1 LGIAGALAG
10 MALVAGCGGSSGS
23 TSSTPSTGA
32 TAGGASTGASTG
44 AAAPSTAVGDTL
56 TIASTYPMQNLDPA
70 KSNTDPMGVM
80 ATELAYAPLIRLGA
94 DGKFTPGL
102 AESWKYVGDGNTV
115 FEFTLRDGLKF
126 SDGTPVTA
134 QDAVASINYYKKAST
149 SPAFST
155 TIGEPKA
162 TGPLTVRVTSKGP
175 NPEMPRLMG
184 DLLAGSLISPA
195 GLKSPGKLSSSTSG
209 VGPYTLDPAGTKSGA
224 TYTYVANP
232 NYYDQT
238 QIHWKKIVFNTVA
251 GSAAALNAVRGGQ
264 ADFAVSLDPNDAPA
278 AESAGLKVVSGPAAF
293 QLWIMGNRSAPPLK
307 DERVRQAMNV
317 AINRAAIAKALFG
330 DYGGPTTQIQ
340 LPGSQGYS
348 EAFDSKYAYDPAKAK
363 SLLAEAGFP
372 NGFEIKAAA
381 IQVAGVDQMA
391 QAVVSDWAKVGIK
404 VKLSVLP
411 PNQWF
416 TDAPAKKYPLLAGA
430 YGGLPPFLTSS
441 SFLRPV
447 PNPFNPWGAS
457 DPEVD
462 ATLAEADAAPDATRE
477 GLYQKAEEQ
486 AIDKGM
492 FAAVARF
499 DTIVAASDKVS
510 GVEVTDNKIIPDV
523 TLVTPAS

>member
-1 LGIAGALAG
+1 
-10 MALVAGCGGSSGS
+10 MVLVAGCGGSSGS
-23 TSSTPSTGA
+23 TSSSPSTSA
-32 TAGGASTGASTG
+32 TSGGASTG
-44 AAAPSTAVGDTL
+44 AAAPSGAVGDTL
-56 TIASTYPMQNLDPA
+56 TIASTYIMQNLDPA

-102 AESWKYVGDGNTV
+102 AESWKSVGEGNKV

-134 QDAVASINYYKKAST
+134 KDAVASINYYKKAST

-155 TIGEPKA
+155 TIGVPKA
-162 TGPLTVRVTSKGP
+162 TGPLTVQVTSKGP
-175 NPEMPRLMG
+175 NPEMPRLLG

-195 GLKSPGKLSSSTSG
+195 GLKSPGKLSSSTAG
-209 VGPYTLDPAGTKSGA
+209 VGPYTLDPAATKSGA

-232 NYYDQT
+232 SYYDQS

-278 AESAGLKVVSGPAAF
+278 AKSAGLDVTSGPAAY
-293 QLWIMGNRSAPPLK
+293 QMWIMGERTAPPLK
-307 DERVRQAMNV
+307 DERVRQAMNY
-317 AINRAAIAKALFG
+317 AINRDAIAKALFG

-340 LPGSQGYS
+340 LPGSEGYS
-348 EAFDSKYAYDPAKAK
+348 EAFDAKYAYDPAKAK
-363 SLLAEAGFP
+363 SLLAEAGLP

-381 IQVAGVDQMA
+381 LQAAGVDQMA

-411 PNQWF
+411 PAQWF
-416 TDAPAKKYPLLAGA
+416 TDAPAKKFPLLAGA

-447 PNPFNPWGAS
+447 PNPYNPWGVS
-457 DPEVD
+457 DPDVD
-462 ATLAEADAAPDATRE
+462 ATLSEADSAPDDTRE

-492 FAAVARF
+492 FASVVRF
-499 DTIVAASDKVS
+499 DTIVAATDKVS
-510 GVEVTDNKIIPDV
+510 GIEVTDKKIIPDV